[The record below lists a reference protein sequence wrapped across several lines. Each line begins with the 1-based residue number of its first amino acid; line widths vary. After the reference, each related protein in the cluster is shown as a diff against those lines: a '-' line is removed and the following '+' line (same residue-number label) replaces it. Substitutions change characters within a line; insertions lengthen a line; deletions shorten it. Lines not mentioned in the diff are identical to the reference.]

1 MLTLL
6 VPYTKICIRSI
17 FLEIKDIYFD
27 FKDMNAA
34 RGIKFAGP
42 HYLNTLKT
50 PAEVMP
56 FK

>member
-1 MLTLL
+1 MH
-6 VPYTKICIRSI
+6 
-17 FLEIKDIYFD
+17 KDIYFD

-34 RGIKFAGP
+34 RGIKFARP